1 MDENRK
7 PGDHRPSPDRPE
19 GAAAPEPPQQAPDVP
34 LREVIR
40 RHRGRLLAID
50 GVQGLDHGR
59 AADGTDVIRVHIRDA
74 SVRRAVPGE
83 LDGHPVTTIV
93 TGRFKAR

>member
-1 MDENRK
+1 MDENRE
-7 PGDHRPSPDRPE
+7 PGDHRPPHDRPE
-19 GAAAPEPPQQAPDVP
+19 GAAPEPPPAPDVP
-34 LREVIR
+34 LNDVIR

-93 TGRFKAR
+93 TGRFKAH